1 MKINQAEKARL
12 KELQSYCILDTTFE
26 SDFDNITKLIANI
39 CETPIATVTLIDLD
53 REWFKS
59 SIGLGDRKNSREFAF
74 CAKAILV
81 EGIFIVPD
89 TLKDPDFSKNPMV
102 TGHPHIRFY
111 AGVPLISP
119 RGYAL
124 GALAVKDY
132 KPRQL
137 TALQLDSLKT
147 LADQVMVQL
156 ETRRQNH
163 LLNELFEQRDQINQ
177 KLTLQ
182 SECLEKDQEF
192 LRALLENLS
201 EGIVACD
208 DEGKLSL
215 INQTT
220 RNLHEL
226 HEDNIS
232 AEKWAEHFNLYQA
245 DGETPILL
253 DDIPLY
259 RAYRGEKVFEQE
271 LLIAPKNQPNKVVLC
286 NGQPIVSSDGR
297 RLGAVVA
304 MRDITEQKAKEVAL
318 AKSEAKLSAIF
329 NQSFFFQGLTDI
341 DGTVVDI
348 NDIALS
354 ACGYK
359 RDEEIGKKFWETS
372 WWSSDAD
379 ISSYVQKVFLE
390 AQNGEIICATTD
402 YYIASGE
409 RRQTEFVLTPIRSEN
424 GKITYLL
431 VSGQDVTERKKSE
444 LELARI
450 NRALRLLSSSNE
462 LLIRTQSE
470 AKLLTDVCEL
480 IVTGGGYEM
489 AWVGYS
495 YDDPE
500 KSIKP
505 IANYGDFSHIEKIK
519 LSWSE
524 HVDIGK
530 GPAARTIRTGKAIV
544 IEDVTKDV
552 SFKPW
557 ADSAVKNGFRGV
569 ICLPLVHNHKVF
581 GLLAM
586 YTKEPI
592 QAVDTEIKSLQ
603 ELADNLAF
611 GIMNIRTQEDSQ
623 RVHAALYKMA
633 ASVSA
638 SSNDEFFL
646 QLTKNMTEAIGA
658 DGGFVAQLIKSEP
671 LKARTLAAVVDGK
684 QIENIE
690 YEVMSS
696 YCRHL
701 LDSETF
707 ILSESIGECF
717 NPSQTMMSLGMKDY
731 VGHRLLNSKGEVIG
745 MLFIMLRQIIKH
757 TDIAKSLLKVFAAR
771 AGAELDRLKSD
782 RYIRQ
787 QASLLDKA
795 QDAIMVRGLDNKVQ
809 FWNNGAERL
818 YGWTREEAL
827 GASIEDLLYPD
838 DATDFNIAMHKL
850 LIDGEWKGEIEQ
862 QSKFS
867 QKLMIDSHWT
877 LVYDDQ
883 GQPQSVFAI
892 NTNITEQKAAADK
905 IQLLAFYDPLTNLPN
920 RTLLL
925 DRLKQAIISCER
937 NHHYGALL
945 FIDLDNFK
953 ALNDTLGHD
962 VGDLLLNEIG
972 KRLRT
977 CVRETD
983 SVARFGG
990 DEFVVMLE
998 DVSHLETE
1006 AAILTTKVAE
1016 KILQCLNT
1024 PYVLGN
1030 YEHQSTA
1037 SVGITLFSNQLD
1049 NVNELLKHAD
1059 LAMYQAKSVGRN
1071 TFRFFDP
1078 KMQLEISTRV
1088 SLETD
1093 LRQSLTKRQFS
1104 LHYQPQ
1110 FDDNGSVIGAE
1121 ALLRWQ
1127 HPKRGMVSPA
1137 VFIPIAEETRMI
1149 LPIGHWV
1156 LETAC
1161 AKLVNWS
1168 MSDETSELVLAVNV
1182 SERQFRQPDFVE
1194 QVFGVIEHFGT
1205 NPTRLKLEL
1214 TESLFAENV
1223 EDIIDKMH
1231 KLKQRGVS
1239 FSLDDFG
1246 TGYSSLSYL
1255 KRMPL
1260 DQLKIDQSFV
1270 RDIMLDPNDASIA
1283 RTIISLAKSLDLEV
1297 IAEGVETEEQRHF
1310 LQENGCNLYQGYL
1323 FSKPLPSEQFDDFLK
1338 NKMINNRSK
1347 LSHLNDT

>member
-1 MKINQAEKARL
+1 MKINQAEKDRL
-12 KELQSYCILDTTFE
+12 KELQSYCILDTNSE

-39 CETPIATVTLIDLD
+39 CDTPIATVTLIDQD

-59 SIGLGDRKNSREFAF
+59 SIGLKNRENNRETAF
-74 CAKAILV
+74 CAKAILS
-81 EGIFIVPD
+81 EGVFIVPD
-89 TLKDPDFSKNPMV
+89 ALEDPNFSRNPMV
-102 TGHPHIRFY
+102 TGYPNIRFY
-111 AGVPLISP
+111 ACVPLISP
-119 RGYAL
+119 RGYPL

-137 TALQLDSLKT
+137 TPLQLDSLKT

-156 ETRRQNH
+156 ETRRQNYI
-163 LLNELFEQRDQINQ
+163 LNELIQQREQINQ

-182 SECLEKDQEF
+182 SERLEKEQEF
-192 LRALLENLS
+192 LRVLLENLS

-208 DEGKLSL
+208 DEGRLSL
-215 INQTT
+215 FNQTT
-220 RNLHEL
+220 RVLLGLHE
-226 HEDNIS
+226 ENIPVAQWS
-232 AEKWAEHFNLYQA
+232 ERYSLYKA
-245 DGETPILL
+245 DGTTPMLL
-253 DDIPLY
+253 DDVPLF
-259 RAYRGEKVFEQE
+259 RAYRGEKVIEEE
-271 LLIAPKNQPNKVVLC
+271 LVIAPKNQTNKTVMC
-286 NGQPIVSSDGR
+286 NGQPIISSDGK

-329 NQSFFFQGLTDI
+329 NQSYLFQGLMEV

-348 NDIALS
+348 NDIALN
-354 ACGYK
+354 ACGY
-359 RDEEIGKKFWETS
+359 RRLDEIGKRFWETS
-372 WWSSDAD
+372 WWSRDPQ
-379 ISSYVQKVFLE
+379 ISSYVQNVVLKG
-390 AQNGEIICATTD
+390 QSGEVVYATTD

-409 RRQTEFVLTPIRSEN
+409 RRQTEFVLTPIRDNN
-424 GKITYLL
+424 GTVTYLL

-444 LELARI
+444 LELARM

-505 IANYGDFSHIEKIK
+505 IANYGDFSHLEKIK

-530 GPAARTIRTGKAIV
+530 GPAARTIRNGRAIV
-544 IEDVTKDV
+544 IEDITHDS

-557 ADSAVKNGFRGV
+557 ADSAVRNGFRGV
-569 ICLPLVHNHKVF
+569 ICLPLIHNQKVF
-581 GLLAM
+581 GLVAM

-592 QAVDTEIKSLQ
+592 QPVDTEIKSLQ

-623 RVHAALYKMA
+623 RVHDALYKMA

-646 QLTKNMTEAIGA
+646 QLAKNMTDAIGA
-658 DGGFVAQLIKSEP
+658 DGGFVAQLVNSEP

-696 YCRHL
+696 HCRHL
-701 LDSETF
+701 LDSETYIF
-707 ILSESIGECF
+707 SDSISECF
-717 NPSQTMMSLGMKDY
+717 NPSQTMMSFGMKDY
-731 VGHRLLNSKGEVIG
+731 VGHQLLNSKGEVIG
-745 MLFIMLRQIIKH
+745 MLFIMLRQVIKH
-757 TDIAKSLLKVFAAR
+757 TDITMSLLKVFAAR

-782 RYIRQ
+782 RYILE

-818 YGWTREEAL
+818 YGWTREEAI
-827 GASIEDLLYPD
+827 GASIEELLYPD
-838 DATDFNIAMHKL
+838 DVTDFKIAMHKL
-850 LIDGEWKGEIEQ
+850 LIDGEWKGEIVQ
-862 QSKFS
+862 HSKFS

-883 GQPQSVFAI
+883 GTPQSVFTI
-892 NTNITEQKAAADK
+892 NTNITERKATADK
-905 IQLLAFYDPLTNLPN
+905 IQLLAFYDPLTSLPN

-925 DRLKQAIISCER
+925 DRLRQALISCER
-937 NHHYGALL
+937 NHQYGALL

-972 KRLRT
+972 KRLKT
-977 CVRETD
+977 CIRETD

-998 DVSHLETE
+998 DLSLSENE

-1016 KILQCLNT
+1016 KILKCLNL

-1030 YEHQSTA
+1030 YEHQNTA
-1037 SVGITLFSNQLD
+1037 SIGITLFSNKLD

-1093 LRQSLTKRQFS
+1093 LRQSLTKHQFS

-1110 FDDNGSVIGAE
+1110 FNDNGIVIGAE

-1127 HPKRGMVSPA
+1127 HPTRGMVSPA
-1137 VFIPIAEETRMI
+1137 LFIPIAEETRMI

-1168 MSDETSELVLAVNV
+1168 MSDETSRLVLAVNV

-1194 QVFGVIEHFGT
+1194 QVFRVIDHFGT
-1205 NPTRLKLEL
+1205 NPRRLKLEL

-1231 KLKQRGVS
+1231 KLKESGIS

-1270 RDIMLDPNDASIA
+1270 RDILLDPNDASIA

-1297 IAEGVETEEQRHF
+1297 IAEGVETEPQRHF
-1310 LQENGCNLYQGYL
+1310 LNESGCNLYQGYL
-1323 FSKPLPSEQFDDFLK
+1323 FSKPLPNDQFDDFLK
-1338 NKMINNRSK
+1338 KKNIKNSI
-1347 LSHLNDT
+1347 